1 MSFWTPVNGAIVVA
15 AVVIF
20 LAGHAEFFFFAKKV
34 RFSHLI
40 RSIKKGGQ
48 QFEQITR
55 LIIIIRW
62 MGALITQRIRFE
74 ETLKYS

>member
-1 MSFWTPVNGAIVVA
+1 MPIKFNSFD
-15 AVVIF
+15 
-20 LAGHAEFFFFAKKV
+20 KK
-34 RFSHLI
+34 S
-40 RSIKKGGQ
+40 GQ

-62 MGALITQRIRFE
+62 MGALITHRIRFE

>member
-1 MSFWTPVNGAIVVA
+1 MSFWTPVNGAFVVA

-20 LAGHAEFFFFAKKV
+20 LAGHAEFFAKKV

-62 MGALITQRIRFE
+62 MGALITHRIRFE